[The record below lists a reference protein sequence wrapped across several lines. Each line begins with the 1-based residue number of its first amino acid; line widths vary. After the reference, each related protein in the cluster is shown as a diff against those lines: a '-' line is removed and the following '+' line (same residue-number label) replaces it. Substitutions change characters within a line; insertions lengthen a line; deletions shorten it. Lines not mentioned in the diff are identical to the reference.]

1 MSNTPNYDLYLTDT
15 DAISFLEWRK
25 KINGTE
31 NSNMMK
37 IDAALAEK
45 ADDSDVVH
53 KTGADVVAGA
63 LTDRKDGDD
72 GITPHIGD
80 NGNWYMGDVDTG
92 KPSRGADG
100 KDGVDGK
107 DGTDG
112 TDGAPG
118 SDGYSP
124 VVTMSEVSGGTK
136 ISITDKTGTKT
147 ATIQNGTNGKDGT
160 NGTNG
165 APGKDGND
173 GKSAYASAQ
182 DGGYTGTE
190 AAFNAALAQVQ
201 DKADKAVSRS
211 VTLYASSWN
220 TSYKTQSV
228 TVTGMTTDAN
238 CIITAAPASYMAYAE
253 AGVRC
258 STQGAGYLIFQCETV
273 PTQNLIVN
281 VLILG

>member
-1 MSNTPNYDLYLTDT
+1 MD
-15 DAISFLEWRK
+15 
-25 KINGTE
+25 GVTE
-31 NSNMMK
+31 NIQTQLNSKQDK
-37 IDAALAEK
+37 IIATGFLVGS
-45 ADDSDVVH
+45 ADGTVTGVEDTFVSYDSLSDVE
-53 KTGADVVAGA
+53 AASSPNDW
-63 LTDRKDGDD
+63 
-72 GITPHIGD
+72 HIGD
-80 NGNWYMGDVDTG
+80 NGNWYFGAMDSG
-92 KPSRGADG
+92 KSSKGIDG
-100 KDGVDGK
+100 KDGK
-107 DGTDG
+107 DGTN
-112 TDGAPG
+112 GAPG

-124 VVTMSEVSGGTK
+124 TASVTSTSTGAT
-136 ISITDKTGTKT
+136 ITITDKTGTTT
-147 ATIQNGTNGKDGT
+147 ATVKNGTNGT

-165 APGKDGND
+165 APGND

-190 AAFNAALAQVQ
+190 AAFNTALAQVQ
-201 DKADKAVSRS
+201 NKADKAVSRS

-228 TVTGMTTDAN
+228 TVTGLTTDAN

-258 STQGAGYLIFQCETV
+258 STQSAGYLIFQCETV